1 MANDSSFEADWH
13 RYPLTSVHT
22 DAKRWIQ
29 SCVMLGLASNTIVAY
44 GRGIEGFLAFCQTRS
59 IDVAAHRGK

>member
-13 RYPLTSVHT
+13 RYPLTSVHA
-22 DAKRWIQ
+22 DAKRWIR

-44 GRGIEGFLAFCQTRS
+44 TRGIEGFLLFCRVFPAS
-59 IDVAAHRGK
+59 VHDE